1 MKLKEKITELNN
13 DKTIKEILKT
23 NFNISNRL
31 IIKLKKYNQIFCNDI
46 PCYVNKIV
54 KKDDIVSIEINFSE
68 EENDNI
74 IPIPKDIAI
83 LYEDES
89 LIILNKPANMPTH
102 PSNLHY
108 SDTISNYLKY
118 YFNSKNIF
126 IPIRPINR
134 LDKDTSG
141 IIIFAKNSFIQ
152 ESLIKQMKNNT
163 FKKEY
168 ICIVNGILKRKN
180 GTIDLPIAR
189 KDNSIIER
197 CVNTNGKKAI
207 THYTVL
213 QEFENYSLVNVVLET
228 GRTHQIRVHFSYLHH
243 PLIGDDI
250 YGDKSNLLKRQAL
263 HCSKISFIHPITKK
277 EIKINCDIPDDI
289 KSILK

>member
-13 DKTIKEILKT
+13 GKTIKEILKT

-46 PCYVNKIV
+46 PCYVNHIV
-54 KKDDIVSIEINFSE
+54 KTDDIVSIEIDFFE

-74 IPIPKDIAI
+74 IPIKKDILI

-89 LIILNKPANMPTH
+89 LIILNKPASTPTH
-102 PSNLHY
+102 QSILHY

-118 YFNSKNIF
+118 YFNSKNTF

-152 ESLIKQMKNNT
+152 EALIKQMKKNT

-168 ICIVNGILKRKN
+168 ICIVNGILNGKN
-180 GTIDLPIAR
+180 GTINLPIAR
-189 KDNSIIER
+189 KNNSIIER
-197 CVNTNGKKAI
+197 CVNTNGQKAI
-207 THYTVL
+207 THYKVL
-213 QEFENYSLVNVVLET
+213 QEFRNYSLVNVILET
-228 GRTHQIRVHFSYLHH
+228 GRTHQIRVHFSYLNH

-250 YGDKSNLLKRQAL
+250 YGDKSNLLQRQAL

-277 EIKINCDIPDDI
+277 EITIICDIPEDI
-289 KSILK
+289 KSLLK